1 MPACSSRWHRK
12 KLCRTKQ
19 CHDKMEE
26 LPKQRRTALA
36 YGKCRT
42 TGTIVLHTTSIQ
54 ALHPCLGR
62 SPRTRSHEPHE
73 RTDRASPP
81 GPLDISC
88 GIRIVR
94 DKARLPGNWYIT
106 YPRPCRNTPAK
117 PGVPRQNPVYGSA
130 LRDEALVLEALVRM
144 NRRDEALAQAR
155 HISESLKNENSF
167 DTQSTAFALM
177 AMGHLAGQL
186 SGTLEF
192 TWQAGEGQE
201 KQSIHSAKAA
211 FITQLPKAERGTVT
225 LTNLGE
231 GAIEAAIITRTR
243 PVEDT
248 LPAQSNGLGIKVQ
261 YADAAGRPIAPA
273 DGIRQGSDITATVTI
288 SNLSATQD
296 YSHLALTHLLPSGWE
311 IQGERADTG
320 NASAG
325 YDYPGYTR

>member
-1 MPACSSRWHRK
+1 MRMDHYRKGPTSQGAQLPLLVRHDLTNKVHCEYMVTVVRRIEGNIPDTAASANTHHHRII
-12 KLCRTKQ
+12 
-19 CHDKMEE
+19 
-26 LPKQRRTALA
+26 PV
-36 YGKCRT
+36 
-42 TGTIVLHTTSIQ
+42 IVLCVQHRPTQ
-54 ALHPCLGR
+54 RL
-62 SPRTRSHEPHE
+62 RSH
-73 RTDRASPP
+73 
-81 GPLDISC
+81 
-88 GIRIVR
+88 
-94 DKARLPGNWYIT
+94 K
-106 YPRPCRNTPAK
+106 
-117 PGVPRQNPVYGSA
+117 
-130 LRDEALVLEALVRM
+130 
-144 NRRDEALAQAR
+144 
-155 HISESLKNENSF
+155 
-167 DTQSTAFALM
+167 
-177 AMGHLAGQL
+177 

-211 FITQLPKAERGTVT
+211 FITQLPKTERGTVT

-325 YDYPGYTR
+325 YDYRDIRDDRVLTYFSLQRGQQKHFTLHLQATYAGTFTLPAVQCEDMYDPSVMARTQAGKTSVKK